1 MKSYFLK
8 IAGEEQGPYSEAQIA
23 QLFADGQA
31 NRETPARPTT
41 GGDWRTVDD
50 YFPTLKYATELP
62 AASAPAPV
70 AVQEAAATP
79 WPLQPAVALFAGTK
93 AAADFR
99 VKVVD
104 LDLPFS
110 SILWLMV
117 KFYGAALLIGLCFIP
132 VMLLFGGIV
141 MSLLAGLMSSMMGHS

>member
-8 IAGEEQGPYSEAQIA
+8 IGGEEQGPYSEAQVA
-23 QLFADGQA
+23 QLIADGQV
-31 NRETPARPTT
+31 NRETPARSTT

-50 YFPTLKYATELP
+50 YFPTLKYGTELP
-62 AASAPAPV
+62 AASSPAPA
-70 AVQEAAATP
+70 AAQKAAAIP
-79 WPLQPAVALFAGTK
+79 LPLQPAVRLFPGSK

-117 KFYGAALLIGLCFIP
+117 KFYGAALLIGLCLIP
-132 VMLLFGGIV
+132 VMLIFGGIV
-141 MSLLAGLMSSMMGHS
+141 MSLFAGLMSSMMGHR